1 MDYFNKIISTAKRK
15 RTDYEVLEDSE
26 TNNGIDN
33 G

>member
-15 RTDYEVLEDSE
+15 RRDYEVLEDCE